1 MTGTP
6 SRRGW
11 PEQTIG
17 IVSPLLLL
25 VAWEAASA
33 AGLLRPQFFP
43 RPTLILGHAL
53 DLALDGSLGRH
64 AGITTA
70 RVAAAFALATSVSA
84 LASGKDIVDTAV
96 QAGQFKTLAL
106 AYRRT
111 FTFDLDAH
119 REQA

>member
-70 RVAAAFALATSVSA
+70 RVAAAFALALVPGVA
-84 LASGKDIVDTAV
+84 VASPWASRGAFATASIPSSP
-96 QAGQFKTLAL
+96 
-106 AYRRT
+106 
-111 FTFDLDAH
+111 
-119 REQA
+119 